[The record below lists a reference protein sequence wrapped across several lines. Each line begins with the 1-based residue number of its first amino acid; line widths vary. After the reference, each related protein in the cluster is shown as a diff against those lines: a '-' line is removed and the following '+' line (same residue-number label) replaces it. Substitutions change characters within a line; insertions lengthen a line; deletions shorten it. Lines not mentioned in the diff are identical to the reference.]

1 MIYTD
6 LNLSKTK
13 TLNIKLN
20 IFLTDLISEETNMN
34 NIDMLLFFILRRA
47 AATRERKEWIDDV
60 AERCHPNEK
69 SNKNELLG

>member
-6 LNLSKTK
+6 LNLSKTN
-13 TLNIKLN
+13 TLNIKLT

-34 NIDMLLFFILRRA
+34 NIDMLLSFVLRRA
-47 AATRERKEWIDDV
+47 AWAREEKEWIDDV

-69 SNKNELLG
+69 SNKSELLE

>member
-20 IFLTDLISEETNMN
+20 IFLTDLISEETKMN
-34 NIDMLLFFILRRA
+34 NIDMLLLFVLRRA
-47 AATRERKEWIDDV
+47 AATREKKEWIDDV
-60 AERCHPNEK
+60 AESCHPNEK
-69 SNKNELLG
+69 SNKSELLE

>member
-20 IFLTDLISEETNMN
+20 IFLTDLISEEINMN
-34 NIDMLLFFILRRA
+34 NIDMLLFFCS
-47 AATRERKEWIDDV
+47 K
-60 AERCHPNEK
+60 K
-69 SNKNELLG
+69 GGSNKREKRINR